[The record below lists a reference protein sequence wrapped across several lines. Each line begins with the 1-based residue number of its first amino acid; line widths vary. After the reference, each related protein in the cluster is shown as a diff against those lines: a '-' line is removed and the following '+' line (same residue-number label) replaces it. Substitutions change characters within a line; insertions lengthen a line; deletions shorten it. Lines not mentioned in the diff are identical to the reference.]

1 MRLRFIYIGML
12 TALLNAC
19 ASLPPATEVGG
30 VNQFDIP
37 PDLTAWSAN
46 GKFSFRSPD
55 NRESGQFYWTQNNE
69 NYLLRL
75 VGPFGLGT
83 AEVER
88 NDEGIVIRSRGETYQ
103 GDVTDQ
109 LLLDLTGITVPL
121 NELSTILLGDG
132 RMTSNSW
139 QVEYGEAMDVENY
152 RLPERLTLSSGE
164 QVLQIFISRWSI

>member
-46 GKFSFRSPD
+46 GKFSFRSPE
-55 NRESGQFYWTQNNE
+55 NRESGQFYWTQSDN

-83 AEVER
+83 AEVEHS
-88 NDEGIVIRSRGETYQ
+88 NEGVTIRSRGEIYQ
-103 GDVTDQ
+103 GEITEQ

-121 NELSTILLGDG
+121 NELSSILLGDG
-132 RMTSNSW
+132 HMTNNQW
-139 QVEYGEAMDVENY
+139 QVEYGDAMAVDDY
-152 RLPERLTLSSGE
+152 LLPQRLTLSSGD